1 MKFWSVCFAEAI
13 VNTSK
18 KHSTVDVST
27 TAAELT
33 ELFNCALD
41 IKQVRNISEE
51 IGIPLTAP
59 TMCYQDNQPCC
70 SVAKGTKTLQ
80 SSTTKAMDV
89 RVAKVQ
95 EMIMDDQELT
105 IEWIETS
112 QMISDINTKSLGRK
126 QFEYLRDK
134 VTGYALARKR
144 FPEEFG
150 GAHTSTQQLSMA
162 VKTVDMKKG
171 LLLLKG
177 IAKEI
182 LAEGSLQQ
190 S

>member
-1 MKFWSVCFAEAI
+1 MVHFPYLEIHWTC
-13 VNTSK
+13 TLPL
-18 KHSTVDVST
+18 VSDS
-27 TAAELT
+27 A
-33 ELFNCALD
+33 
-41 IKQVRNISEE
+41 
-51 IGIPLTAP
+51 
-59 TMCYQDNQPCC
+59 
-70 SVAKGTKTLQ
+70 
-80 SSTTKAMDV
+80 
-89 RVAKVQ
+89 
-95 EMIMDDQELT
+95 
-105 IEWIETS
+105 
-112 QMISDINTKSLGRK
+112 NTKSLGRK

-134 VTGYALARKR
+134 LTGYALARKR

-182 LAEGSLQQ
+182 LAEASLRQ